1 MSGRM
6 TAMIVDDEPLL
17 REILKEEFESAG
29 FMVIEADGGRAAF
42 ASLQKQP
49 VDVVVSDIRMPGG
62 SGLDLLDA
70 IVGLGS
76 GHPPVF
82 LVTGYAD
89 VDRLVVLA
97 RGATEVFEK
106 PYSVRDLLEAVAR
119 RLTKAA

>member
-6 TAMIVDDEPLL
+6 TVMIVDDEPLL
-17 REILKEEFESAG
+17 REILKEEFEGAG
-29 FMVIEADGGRAAF
+29 FAVIEADGGRAAF
-42 ASLQKQP
+42 ASLQRQP

-62 SGLDLLDA
+62 SGLELLDA

-89 VDRLVVLA
+89 FDRLAALA
-97 RGATEVFEK
+97 RGATELFEK
-106 PYSVRDLLEAVAR
+106 PYRVRDLLQAIAQ
-119 RLTKAA
+119 RLSTAA